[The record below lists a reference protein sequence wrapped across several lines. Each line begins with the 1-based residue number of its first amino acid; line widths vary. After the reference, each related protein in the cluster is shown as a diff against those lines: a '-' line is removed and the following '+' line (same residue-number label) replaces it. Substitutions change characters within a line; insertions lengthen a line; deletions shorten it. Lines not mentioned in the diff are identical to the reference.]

1 MMYVG
6 LPLEFEEC
14 VRLLTGELCPDE
26 DFSVQD
32 YLKEKGSDLKFIW
45 IDKNVHVLGYDLKG
59 RYMETEEM
67 VKHIRHY
74 QEKFDDEIEK
84 LGIDLSVVDIA
95 YMEDL
100 EEPMI
105 NVKAMVLQF

>member
-1 MMYVG
+1 MLYVG

-14 VRLLTGELCPDE
+14 VRLLTGELDPDE
-26 DFSVQD
+26 NFSVQD
-32 YLKEKGSDLKFIW
+32 FLKEKGSDLVFVW
-45 IDKNVHVLGYDLKG
+45 IDKGVYAFGYELKG
-59 RYMETEEM
+59 GYMETEEM

-74 QEKFDDEIEK
+74 QEKFDAEMVK

-95 YMEDL
+95 YIDDA

-105 NVKAMVLQF
+105 NVKAMLLQF